1 MKSIAATTLMCGL
14 LTASDAFVMP
24 NGGISTTTTT
34 TPTTR
39 VFESAA
45 PFDAGETAEE
55 EEPYVNP
62 VNPALPEVKGD
73 FDWDAKFGGD
83 DDWITE
89 NVPGKIVLD
98 EISLSRQ
105 VTALNALEEKYRKNR
120 QLKEIDDY
128 QTVGW
133 VGNAELMNSRFAMF
147 FLAVG
152 LFTESFTGVTIP
164 GQVEEMLRI
173 LGFIGFD

>member
-14 LTASDAFVMP
+14 LTATEAFVLP
-24 NGGISTTTTT
+24 RNGLTAAATTS
-34 TPTTR
+34 R
-39 VFESAA
+39 LSATSKIVE
-45 PFDAGETAEE
+45 DAAAAEEE

-62 VNPALPEVKGD
+62 VNPNLPEVKGD

-98 EISLSRQ
+98 EITLARQ
-105 VTALNALEEKYRKNR
+105 VTALNALEETYRKQR
-120 QLKEIDDY
+120 IEEEIDDY
-128 QTVGW
+128 QITGW
-133 VGNAELMNSRFAMF
+133 VGNAEVLNSRFAMF

-152 LFTESFTGVTIP
+152 LFTESFTGVTLP